1 MSSQTVAEPV
11 TRGTAR
17 VRWRRV
23 VHLALPAVVVFLVVN
38 AFYLGVAQ
46 SNGYPYFS
54 SLTWSRWDTGWYVK
68 IARFGYDIYSCK
80 RMGLDPATYCAVSI
94 ALMAIAVLAS
104 YLPARRATVNV
115 RETTSA

>member
-1 MSSQTVAEPV
+1 AC
-11 TRGTAR
+11 

-80 RMGLDPATYCAVSI
+80 RMGLDPATYCGASGWFPGFP
-94 ALMAIAVLAS
+94 AAMWMLMRLGAHPKTAGTIVATAFELAT
-104 YLPARRATVNV
+104 LLL
-115 RETTSA
+115 